1 MVHPLAPFIFIEVF
15 FVFCFLFPLTFFERL
30 LRCGVDWKRQG
41 RSVAWYELTA
51 TLQGSSNKSY
61 ELDETC
67 MLTPS
72 WTYRGKS
79 LLCTSRTME
88 TFYYCLARCLS
99 LIKIA
104 STPFTGIE
112 LQHSINIHL
121 SSRARGTNP
130 KVQQEDAY
138 LQRKSPARTIQ
149 GFPLVTVNAERGTGA
164 GEALGTAWD

>member
-1 MVHPLAPFIFIEVF
+1 MLRANKVQGRKLYGAPHIHQLICLYQSGLFWGKGGREDGTSFGPF
-15 FVFCFLFPLTFFERL
+15 HFHWGFFCFLFFVSPYIFWALVEVW
-30 LRCGVDWKRQG
+30 VDWKRQG

-72 WTYRGKS
+72 WTYRGKI

-88 TFYYCLARCLS
+88 TFYCCLARCLS

-112 LQHSINIHL
+112 L
-121 SSRARGTNP
+121 
-130 KVQQEDAY
+130 
-138 LQRKSPARTIQ
+138 
-149 GFPLVTVNAERGTGA
+149 
-164 GEALGTAWD
+164 